1 MSDIQ
6 LSDHFTYKR
15 LLQFTWPSILM
26 MIFTSLY
33 SIVDGIMVSNYAG
46 TVSFDALNL
55 IWTFCAILGAFGFMF
70 GTGGSALVA
79 KILGEGDKEKAIN
92 VFSLL
97 TYATIIQS
105 VVMGCIGFFFVR
117 DVAIFLG
124 AEGEMVEDCVIYGC
138 ILMSFLPAYEL
149 QVYSQSLLIT
159 AEQPKLAMRITIAAG
174 VTNMVLDYVFIGLWN
189 MGISGAAWASSIGLC
204 VGGFLPLFY
213 FYKIGWLKG
222 CKFSLSAI
230 YKTCKNGL
238 SEFVMNIALSVVGM
252 IYMYQLIREI
262 GEAGVAA
269 YGVMTYFAFIFAAVF
284 LGYGIGTAPIMSYHY
299 GANNKEEMHSL
310 LKKSLKIVVFTG
322 IGMTVL
328 AQLLARPLSSI
339 FVGYDDELL
348 DLTVFAFRFYSLHFI
363 VTGINIYA
371 SSFFTSLNNGPVS
384 ALISIMR
391 TLVMECGCVLI
402 LPMVFGMD
410 AIWWAVVVAETL
422 TMIMSLYLIWKFKPK
437 YGY

>member
-26 MIFTSLY
+26 MVFTSLY

-46 TVSFDALNL
+46 TTSFAALNL

-79 KILGEGDKEKAIN
+79 KILGEGNKGKAIN
-92 VFSLL
+92 TFSLL
-97 TYATIIQS
+97 TYATIVQS

-124 AEGEMVEDCVIYGC
+124 AEGDMVEDCVVYGC
-138 ILMSFLPAYEL
+138 ILMLFLPAYEL
-149 QVYSQSLLIT
+149 QVYFQSLLIT

-174 VTNMVLDYVFIGLWN
+174 VTNMVLDYVFIGLCG
-189 MGISGAAWASSIGLC
+189 MGISGAAWASSLGLC
-204 VGGFLPLFY
+204 VGGFIPLFY
-213 FYKIGWLKG
+213 FYRIGWLRK
-222 CKFSLSAI
+222 CRFSFSAI
-230 YKTCKNGL
+230 FKTCSNGL

-262 GEAGVAA
+262 GENGVSA

-299 GANNKEEMHSL
+299 GAKNKAEMHSL

-328 AQLLARPLSSI
+328 AQILARPLSSI
-339 FVGYDDELL
+339 FVGYDEALL
-348 DLTVFAFRFYSLHFI
+348 DLTVHAFRFYSLHFI

-391 TLVMECGCVLI
+391 TLVMETGCVII

-422 TMIMSLYLIWKFKPK
+422 TMIMSLYLVWKFKSK